1 MEIYFFSF
9 YLQNMT
15 GMKDTNADYEG
26 CAAKKNTAI
35 DFVFTEGSSKQY
47 WNLIMKDVQ
56 CQLKNSRA
64 AAK

>member
-26 CAAKKNTAI
+26 CAAKKTQP
-35 DFVFTEGSSKQY
+35 FTSSLQRDLV
-47 WNLIMKDVQ
+47 NNIET
-56 CQLKNSRA
+56 
-64 AAK
+64 